1 VDEFGIGGGMDMLA
15 RPRESSIVV
24 PVSAIRPFLL
34 VLDELEDEESSECEA
49 VRDFRAGAAPSLFG
63 SNGTADT
70 KEEERSS
77 AMLLPRWEI
86 AALSRLTV
94 RDREGISRISSTC
107 AVNLGPYNFRA
118 YLLNRVV
125 GPR

>member
-1 VDEFGIGGGMDMLA
+1 MDEFGIGGGMDMLA

-34 VLDELEDEESSECEA
+34 VLDELEDEESS

-94 RDREGISRISSTC
+94 RDRDGISRISSTC